1 MISSARRED
10 IVSALRRG
18 TVPSSGLDALAVGI
32 DTFAPTLDDEL
43 ESVSAGRGGFKA
55 VRGEYGTGKTFF
67 GRWLQERARA
77 RGFAATEVQINETET
92 PLHRLETVYRRLVEH
107 LGTADTASGAF
118 RGVIDGW
125 FYALEQDVLADTSVD
140 ASDAEGLLLRT
151 NALMEARLGAIS
163 KTAPAFS
170 AVLRTYRRALA
181 AGDGMLADGLISW
194 LAGQPNVA
202 ASIKRAAGIKGDL
215 DHFGATNFLVGLLT
229 ILRDSGFSGLVMV
242 LDEVE
247 TLQRMRTDTREK
259 GLNALR
265 QWIDEIDAGRYPGLY
280 LVITGTPAFY
290 DGPQGVQRLAP
301 LAQRLHVDFGTDRR
315 FDNPRAVQIRLAAF
329 DHTSLLA
336 VGRRVRDIYADGRP
350 TNSAFG
356 RWWTTAIWTPLHARW
371 PAGWVARSVSR
382 PVCSSRSWCRM
393 CWTAW
398 TCTNTSTPASTT
410 PSRWPRPRC
419 LRRSG
424 LRQVRRPWTISSCER
439 VRAAAPIAAV
449 PRRQHAG
456 LEHAATDATG
466 SHCAHS
472 CGLTLFAARTDR
484 RGEDGSR
491 CDSDAVEDADRG
503 LARDERLVHLPDQG
517 AAEQP
522 GASAHPLRRAGGSAC
537 GGVAW
542 RHLAVPQEPGASRCP
557 RHPVDD
563 TRIHRGHA
571 DFGAGRSASMV
582 RQPACRDRR

>member
-125 FYALEQDVLADTSVD
+125 FYALEQDVLADASVD

-202 ASIKRAAGIKGDL
+202 ANIKRAAGIKGDL

-247 TLQRMRTDTREK
+247 TLRATAMVLLGDACLPLDRFNEAHGAYASAAT
-259 GLNALR
+259 LR
-265 QWIDEIDAGRYPGLY
+265 
-280 LVITGTPAFY
+280 
-290 DGPQGVQRLAP
+290 
-301 LAQRLHVDFGTDRR
+301 
-315 FDNPRAVQIRLAAF
+315 
-329 DHTSLLA
+329 S
-336 VGRRVRDIYADGRP
+336 
-350 TNSAFG
+350 
-356 RWWTTAIWTPLHARW
+356 
-371 PAGWVARSVSR
+371 
-382 PVCSSRSWCRM
+382 
-393 CWTAW
+393 
-398 TCTNTSTPASTT
+398 
-410 PSRWPRPRC
+410 
-419 LRRSG
+419 
-424 LRQVRRPWTISSCER
+424 
-439 VRAAAPIAAV
+439 APIIKKSAV
-449 PRRQHAG
+449 
-456 LEHAATDATG
+456 
-466 SHCAHS
+466 
-472 CGLTLFAARTDR
+472 
-484 RGEDGSR
+484 
-491 CDSDAVEDADRG
+491 
-503 LARDERLVHLPDQG
+503 LP
-517 AAEQP
+517 EMN
-522 GASAHPLRRAGGSAC
+522 
-537 GGVAW
+537 
-542 RHLAVPQEPGASRCP
+542 
-557 RHPVDD
+557 PVDVVD
-563 TRIHRGHA
+563 EALYGL
-571 DFGAGRSASMV
+571 
-582 RQPACRDRR
+582 CRDCRSMRPPA

>member
-32 DTFAPTLDDEL
+32 DSFVQTLDEEL

-125 FYALEQDVLADTSVD
+125 FYALEQDVLADASVD
-140 ASDAEGLLLRT
+140 ASDAEGLLART
-151 NALMEARLGAIS
+151 NNLMEARLSTIS

-181 AGDGMLADGLISW
+181 SGDGMLADGLISW
-194 LAGQPNVA
+194 LAGQPNVS

-229 ILRDSGFSGLVMV
+229 ILRDSGFPGLVMV

-315 FDNPRAVQIRLAAF
+315 FDNPRAVQIRLMAF

-350 TNSAFG
+350 NKQ
-356 RWWTTAIWTPLHARW
+356 RL
-371 PAGWVARSVSR
+371 RSVVDDNYLDILAR
-382 PVCSSRSWCRM
+382 AV
-393 CWTAW
+393 AGGLGGKIGV
-398 TCTNTSTPASTT
+398 A
-410 PSRWPRPRC
+410 PRLFLKKLVSDVLDRVDLHEDFDPRKHYI
-419 LRRSG
+419 LTLTETEMSA
-424 LRQVRRPWTISSCER
+424 TE
-439 VRAAAPIAAV
+439 RAAA
-449 PRRQHAG
+449 
-456 LEHAATDATG
+456 
-466 SHCAHS
+466 S
-472 CGLTLFAARTDR
+472 
-484 RGEDGSR
+484 
-491 CDSDAVEDADRG
+491 
-503 LARDERLVHLPDQG
+503 
-517 AAEQP
+517 
-522 GASAHPLRRAGGSAC
+522 ASS
-537 GGVAW
+537 
-542 RHLAVPQEPGASRCP
+542 
-557 RHPVDD
+557 VDD
-563 TRIHRGHA
+563 IEL
-571 DFGAGRSASMV
+571 
-582 RQPACRDRR
+582 